1 MRFPHSTAL
10 NFGSRKSQLAKD
22 SSSEH
27 LSTPPCCDAL
37 VKAGCG
43 RVVIGMSDPAP
54 WVSGNG
60 ARRLREG
67 GVDVE
72 VLEDAACL
80 ELLEGWVASLNL
92 EGK

>member
-1 MRFPHSTAL
+1 M
-10 NFGSRKSQLAKD
+10 
-22 SSSEH
+22 
-27 LSTPPCCDAL
+27 
-37 VKAGCG
+37 
-43 RVVIGMSDPAP
+43 IGMSDPAP

-60 ARRLREG
+60 AQRLREG

-92 EGK
+92 GKK